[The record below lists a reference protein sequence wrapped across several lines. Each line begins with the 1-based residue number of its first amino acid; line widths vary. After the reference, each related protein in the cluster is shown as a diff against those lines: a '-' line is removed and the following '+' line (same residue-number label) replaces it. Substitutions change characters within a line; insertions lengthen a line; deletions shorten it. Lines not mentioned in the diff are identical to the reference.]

1 MFKHVLLEI
10 QLEGTI
16 YVIDIQFSFFQVFQ
30 KRKKENSAMKKKDS
44 QFDLVNCIFLLFS
57 ISVLLGTQASVP

>member
-1 MFKHVLLEI
+1 VFKHVLLEI

-16 YVIDIQFSFFQVFQ
+16 YLIDIQFSFFQVFQ
-30 KRKKENSAMKKKDS
+30 KRKKENSAIKKKDS
-44 QFDLVNCIFLLFS
+44 QFDLANCIFLLFS

>member
-30 KRKKENSAMKKKDS
+30 KKKKENSAIKKK
-44 QFDLVNCIFLLFS
+44 
-57 ISVLLGTQASVP
+57 G